1 MTYGGADIGWVEV
14 HDDGLAEHV
23 GELLVVLMGL
33 RLGGSAMS
41 SSVGRPGCPHRAGH
55 GLSRRGLL
63 LARGRRAIVQERRRI
78 EWLKVADV
86 LEIARLSEHRE
97 AVTSS
102 QDGVSV
108 GDKDTI
114 TASH

>member
-1 MTYGGADIGWVEV
+1 VQVRWRT
-14 HDDGLAEHV
+14 
-23 GELLVVLMGL
+23 ELLN
-33 RLGGSAMS
+33 
-41 SSVGRPGCPHRAGH
+41 
-55 GLSRRGLL
+55 
-63 LARGRRAIVQERRRI
+63 
-78 EWLKVADV
+78 VADV

-97 AVTSS
+97 AVASS